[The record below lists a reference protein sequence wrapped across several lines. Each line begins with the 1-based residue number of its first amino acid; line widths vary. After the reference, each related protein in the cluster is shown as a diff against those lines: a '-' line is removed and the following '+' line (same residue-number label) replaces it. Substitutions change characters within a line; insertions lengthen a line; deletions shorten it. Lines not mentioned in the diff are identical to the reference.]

1 MKLYFRWFYSHKRIY
16 IYFVISMHP
25 SRPSYQVNNS
35 RHSLGQDGNTM
46 ERKVLDW
53 ELGEKTLGREESA
66 REGEMNQPSKA
77 AKEA

>member
-1 MKLYFRWFYSHKRIY
+1 MDPP
-16 IYFVISMHP
+16 IS
-25 SRPSYQVNNS
+25 R
-35 RHSLGQDGNTM
+35 RSLGQDGNMM